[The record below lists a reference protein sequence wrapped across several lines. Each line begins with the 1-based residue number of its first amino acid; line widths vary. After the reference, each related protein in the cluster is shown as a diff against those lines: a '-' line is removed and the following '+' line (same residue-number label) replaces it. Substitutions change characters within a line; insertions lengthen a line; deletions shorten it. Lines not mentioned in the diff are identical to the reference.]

1 MYGGDT
7 FIRTGST
14 GSVNL
19 LWEKSRGGGCCPN
32 PGIPCCLLPLPA
44 GASPTA
50 ARIQPRPRGR
60 DLAGSPPTRGW
71 GPRCMAWVGS
81 GRISPIATRLLLLP
95 RRPCRGPARLMRTQ
109 SRRRRGLPRSAATLS
124 PSLLA
129 PHLRSPR
136 LSTWAPIY
144 SAGFVFIGSRWP
156 LPWGGGGR
164 FSSLPWPAVRAL
176 QIDMKEKR
184 LFLLFLLINIG
195 IQAGGGRR
203 RRMVSIG
210 VLLLLYEAVPA
221 PVPVYFPPRF
231 LLRLQTVQRLQT
243 FPCFPCCFLT
253 KKKRSFG
260 VPSTDLG
267 HPLHGGKVGCRC
279 ALVA

>member
-1 MYGGDT
+1 
-7 FIRTGST
+7 
-14 GSVNL
+14 
-19 LWEKSRGGGCCPN
+19 
-32 PGIPCCLLPLPA
+32 
-44 GASPTA
+44 
-50 ARIQPRPRGR
+50 
-60 DLAGSPPTRGW
+60 
-71 GPRCMAWVGS
+71 MAWVGA
-81 GRISPIATRLLLLP
+81 GWISPIATRLLLLP

-109 SRRRRGLPRSAATLS
+109 SRRRRGLPRSAATPS

-210 VLLLLYEAVPA
+210 VSLLLYEAVPA

-253 KKKRSFG
+253 KKKTKLWGAEHRPGALLARGKSWMSLCFG
-260 VPSTDLG
+260 GVIQLQDL
-267 HPLHGGKVGCRC
+267 HPRKHGFLFIFLLFFFSAVS
-279 ALVA
+279 L